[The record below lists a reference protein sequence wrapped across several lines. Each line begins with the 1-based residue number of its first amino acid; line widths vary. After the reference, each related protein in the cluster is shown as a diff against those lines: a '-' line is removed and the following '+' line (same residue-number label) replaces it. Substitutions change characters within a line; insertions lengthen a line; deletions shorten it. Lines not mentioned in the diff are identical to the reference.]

1 MNQLNMFKFLNR
13 LRATGKVNMFGASQY
28 IAEAFDIGGHEARKV
43 LTDWM
48 QWVNENPDNL
58 EK

>member
-1 MNQLNMFKFLNR
+1 MFKFLNR

-28 IAEAFDIGGHEARKV
+28 VSEAFDMNERAARKV